1 VNLATDSSLTDEFE
15 ARALMDR
22 IARNDG
28 EHRYHTVLPVSGPL
42 TVEDVREIAA
52 ASGLSH
58 AEFCV
63 EQEATQIGREAA
75 EPLFAE
81 LARLQQA

>member
-1 VNLATDSSLTDEFE
+1 MN
-15 ARALMDR
+15 M
-22 IARNDG
+22 
-28 EHRYHTVLPVSGPL
+28 
-42 TVEDVREIAA
+42 TVEDVRQIAA
-52 ASGLSH
+52 ESGLAH

-81 LARLQQA
+81 LARLYDEAAKSD